1 MLSGIGP
8 KEHLKSK
15 KIPVVMDLPG
25 VGENL
30 HNHQSYGLT
39 FTLDETYYPVFNESN
54 IEQYIRD
61 QTGPLSSTGLAQVSG
76 ILTSNFTTPD
86 DPDIQ
91 VFFSGYQAMCEP
103 INGIHLAAIENKMA
117 VEFTAV
123 NLQPTSRGELSL
135 PRYRKILHFLRSI
148 HAHRSN
154 FVCRSHYVEQ
164 QRSTRSTCYLE

>member
-135 PRYRKILHFLRSI
+135 PRYRKMLHFLRSI
-148 HAHRSN
+148 HTHRSN

>member
-91 VFFSGYQAMCEP
+91 VFFSGYQAICEP
-103 INGIHLAAIENKMA
+103 KNGIHLAAIENKMA

-148 HAHRSN
+148 HTHRSN